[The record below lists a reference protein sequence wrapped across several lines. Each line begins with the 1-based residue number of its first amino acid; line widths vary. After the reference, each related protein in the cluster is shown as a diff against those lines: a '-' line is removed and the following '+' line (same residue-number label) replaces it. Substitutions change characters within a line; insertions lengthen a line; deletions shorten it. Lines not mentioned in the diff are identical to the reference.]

1 MAAAPTP
8 AGLFSGVWS
17 RLQAAASLWRR
28 RGQPPGGDDRDGEG
42 EEEQDEAAAV
52 RSRLAR
58 RAAAARRLGRKLA
71 FVSFNLEVLVFVYA
85 FWRARRRSLTWRLP
99 AQALPM
105 LLIPA
110 LATLIYAA
118 FVRFTRMQCIVGE
131 FLLSDHTSSC
141 SAVDLKDKKRLERL
155 QEDKQ
160 QTDGEPREF
169 DQNDQN
175 DVQNCDGVDDASDSI
190 VATDSVPHTPKLR
203 KHRKS
208 SIGQRDDGEIDMAWG
223 HSKDFQPAPSG
234 GLRLRRLSSAKTYM
248 TNSSATE
255 RSEENTPSVS
265 AHSHQHVHVPISTE
279 DNVSYPSDDHSRSAM
294 SSMLAQPAN
303 VPQELPAGD
312 GENEKFDGL
321 WDITDTCSSY
331 SKENMLSP
339 AGPHNSFCDRDDS
352 HSSGRAVS
360 YLSTAFEELVVKD
373 NEEHPLSLPEELEF
387 SPVFIKEAA
396 ASPPDGFVAHSSLN
410 DLNPDLSDPVPPA
423 SETLKELPAK
433 GVKEKASPE
442 PHTSAALQMCSS
454 TSEENPTLCVANDK
468 ELIITSDVETYLLP
482 PICSDVHDNA
492 AIVNIDTVNPKW
504 NLLLQLYGNGV
515 EHTGSSKFHIPEES
529 MTPFNLE
536 EVLLCPPSVNSIEH
550 CLGTPEF
557 SFCSREIEKQEVAG
571 NDSFTNDNP
580 EYSFLSSPELVVEA
594 SEGAIEKELCEV
606 KTNEENA
613 ILISMKEEEAL
624 QDPLIEVSSTSAQ
637 CLEASDVYLCIQ
649 DAKIREVPGIMNF
662 VTANPELMYPASTE
676 LLAEGDEDIEDKTSN
691 FLLPEQHDVPFNFKK
706 EPILDPLVADTDKH
720 LLVTPLY
727 SEEVEITEVHDVVKE
742 GIFESEGEE
751 AFDYRKLVVIPS
763 YDDSNTPNFTSD
775 SMPVQF
781 IPNTNINE
789 ALEGSQEAF
798 SEPLHQSTRH
808 SEGIFLSSGE
818 INNDEVYSSNSNSYA
833 NVVEDEAPFAGQEGD
848 SMFQEEM
855 PITFSDSPIFLDEV
869 KSAAIVESDASSP
882 ELSLQTDLYGGGVEE
897 NESSKSHVPEE
908 IRMPFNLEEEIL
920 LSPRAVN
927 NGSLFK
933 QLKFIC
939 QSAGTPEF
947 SLCNQESEETEVTG
961 SVSFIK
967 ASPELSFLSSPE
979 LVAEGGEDARDK
991 ETGEMNTEEEN
1002 VTLINLEDEALQG
1015 ELVVGTTDQCL
1026 ETSEFSLPSQGAKTT
1041 EVPEIVSSFTASPDL
1056 NYPAFPELLAEGG
1069 KDLKEDETS
1078 DVHLHEQKG
1087 LPINL
1092 EEPFLD
1098 PLVVDTA
1105 EDALVTPELLMCSE
1119 EVKMTEVHGV
1129 VKEVFSEVEDEGAFD
1144 HQKFVL
1150 TSPDDDGTTQN
1161 LISNSISAQFIPD
1174 ASAKEA
1180 SQAGQEP
1187 LSEPPHESTCH
1198 SEETFLSSGEI
1209 SHDEVKVEAPFA
1221 VQEGP
1226 SKSEDEMALTPLDT
1240 SILLDE
1246 VASTENLTDN
1256 SGSSQSIPNSN
1267 QTQSLHDHEQAPSE
1281 TSQEVTSL
1289 LEGSHT
1295 SSDEGINSEIFSLYS
1310 RSSSC
1315 VSEINMLE
1323 TLRGGT
1329 SSESPSGR
1337 DSSFGERNPVT
1348 FSNMDSTESNTN
1360 DPVTAEFILEIN
1372 MTETLNAAEESI
1384 VGSPHEGYSNFLGT
1398 FVAPDVINDMSESD
1412 KHLDLSSS
1420 SFAPVIDAFESLETG
1435 QGFSELQSENGFT
1448 VQETSM
1454 FPKEVNSA
1462 ENYFT
1467 DTIGDPQD
1475 SERTAVV
1482 ALLDEDLTLHR
1493 AYMSPEDVSDV
1504 QNSLADDS
1512 ASDLPHMVESHC
1524 VSEKLSPESQD
1535 SCEEILVYPDE
1546 GSNAEPLGDPQDRED
1561 EDLTLH
1567 RAYVS
1572 PEDTSNVEKSSADDY
1587 ASDLPHISESHCV
1600 SEKLS
1605 PESQD
1610 PFSFQDLLYPDEGST
1625 ADNDLGTAYSPLCFT
1640 EVNLAEPWGIH
1651 QEGTQQHDET
1661 MLGSE
1666 DIYMVDQEANPENLG
1681 NNSGSLDI
1689 PDVTMTDSL
1698 RGAEIVSSEILYD
1711 GMFSFEGTLISL
1723 DGDNSAEEDSPN
1735 NSGSGMHTAQTNTT
1749 SLLGLQEESF
1759 KPEDEK
1765 AINSI
1770 APYEV
1775 DTKETSSS
1783 NRGNSNSASSRHD
1796 ISFMEAPQECH
1807 IDSESEKVSAKDK
1820 EPKEDGES
1828 KDMKEDVEDL
1838 DDDHESQSVIAMGA
1852 VLCPSQLTCSTQ
1864 DRLMMILKHL
1874 VLLYLRPLLLNNL
1887 TSASKRFQ
1895 LELVMSFFLESF

>member
-1 MAAAPTP
+1 MAAAPT
-8 AGLFSGVWS
+8 GLFSGVWS
-17 RLQAAASLWRR
+17 RLHAAAYLWRR
-28 RGQPPGGDDRDGEG
+28 RGQLPGGDDRDGVG

-58 RAAAARRLGRKLA
+58 RAATARRLGRKLA

-85 FWRARRRSLTWRLP
+85 FWRARRRSFTWRLP

-118 FVRFTRMQCIVGE
+118 FVRFTRM
-131 FLLSDHTSSC
+131 L
-141 SAVDLKDKKRLERL
+141 DLKDKKRLERL
-155 QEDKQ
+155 QQDKQ
-160 QTDGEPREF
+160 QTDAEPREF

-175 DVQNCDGVDDASDSI
+175 DVQNCDGVDDATDSI
-190 VATDSVPHTPKLR
+190 VATDSVPHTPKLG
-203 KHRKS
+203 KHSKS
-208 SIGQRDDGEIDMAWG
+208 SISQRDDSEIDMAWG
-223 HSKDFQPAPSG
+223 HSNDFQPAPSG
-234 GLRLRRLSSAKTYM
+234 GLRLRRFSSAKTCM

-255 RSEENTPSVS
+255 RSEENTSSIS
-265 AHSHQHVHVPISTE
+265 AHSHQHVHILISTE
-279 DNVSYPSDDHSRSAM
+279 DNVSYPSDNQSRSAM

-303 VPQELPAGD
+303 VPQELPAGG

-321 WDITDTCSSY
+321 WDITGTCSSY
-331 SKENMLSP
+331 SKENRLSP

-352 HSSGRAVS
+352 RSSGHAVS
-360 YLSTAFEELVVKD
+360 YLSTAFQELLV
-373 NEEHPLSLPEELEF
+373 
-387 SPVFIKEAA
+387 
-396 ASPPDGFVAHSSLN
+396 
-410 DLNPDLSDPVPPA
+410 
-423 SETLKELPAK
+423 K
-433 GVKEKASPE
+433 GVEEKASPE
-442 PHTSAALQMCSS
+442 PHTSAMLQLCSS
-454 TSEENPTLCVANDK
+454 TSEENPTSCVADDK
-468 ELIITSDVETYLLP
+468 ELIIISDVETCLLP
-482 PICSDVHDNA
+482 PICSNVHDNA
-492 AIVNIDTVNPKW
+492 AIVNIDTASPKW
-504 NLLLQLYGNGV
+504 NLLLQLYGV

-529 MTPFNLE
+529 TTPSNLE
-536 EVLLCPPSVNSIEH
+536 EVLMCPPSVNSIER

-557 SFCSREIEKQEVAG
+557 SFCSRETEKLEVAG
-571 NDSFTNDNP
+571 NDSFTDDNP
-580 EYSFLSSPELVVEA
+580 EFSFVSSPELVVEGGK
-594 SEGAIEKELCEV
+594 GATEKELCEV

-613 ILISMKEEEAL
+613 IINMEEEAL
-624 QDPLIEVSSTSAQ
+624 QDPLIETSSTSAQ

-649 DAKIREVPGIMNF
+649 DAKIREVPGITNF
-662 VTANPELMYPASTE
+662 VTANSELMYPASTE
-676 LLAEGDEDIEDKTSN
+676 LLAQGDEDIKEDKTSN
-691 FLLPEQHDVPFNFKK
+691 FLLMEQNDVPSNFEK
-706 EPILDPLVADTDKH
+706 EPILDSLVADTDQH
-720 LLVTPLY
+720 FLVTPLY

-742 GIFESEGEE
+742 GIFESEGEK
-751 AFDYRKLVVIPS
+751 AFDYRKLVVTPS
-763 YDDSNTPNFTSD
+763 YDDSNTPSLISD

-781 IPNTNINE
+781 IPNTDINE
-789 ALEGSQEAF
+789 ALEGSQETF
-798 SEPLHQSTRH
+798 SEPLHQSTRQ
-808 SEGIFLSSGE
+808 SEGMFLSSGE
-818 INNDEVYSSNSNSYA
+818 SNNDEVYSSNSNSYA
-833 NVVEDEAPFAGQEGD
+833 NVVEDEAPLVGQEGL
-848 SMFQEEM
+848 STFQEEM

-869 KSAAIVESDASSP
+869 KSAASVDSDASSP
-882 ELSLQTDLYGGGVEE
+882 ELSLQTDLHGVGVEE

-908 IRMPFNLEEEIL
+908 IRTPFSLEEVL

-947 SLCNQESEETEVTG
+947 SLCNQESEEAEVTG

-967 ASPELSFLSSPE
+967 ASPESFLSSPE

-991 ETGEMNTEEEN
+991 ETGGMNSEGEN
-1002 VTLINLEDEALQG
+1002 VTLVNLEDEALQ
-1015 ELVVGTTDQCL
+1015 
-1026 ETSEFSLPSQGAKTT
+1026 
-1041 EVPEIVSSFTASPDL
+1041 
-1056 NYPAFPELLAEGG
+1056 ELLAEGG
-1069 KDLKEDETS
+1069 KDLKEHGTS

-1087 LPINL
+1087 LYINL

-1119 EVKMTEVHGV
+1119 EVKMTEVHRV

-1144 HQKFVL
+1144 HQKLVL
-1150 TSPDDDGTTQN
+1150 TSPDYDGTTQN
-1161 LISNSISAQFIPD
+1161 LIRNSISGQFIPD
-1174 ASAKEA
+1174 ASVKGA
-1180 SQAGQEP
+1180 SKAGQEP

-1198 SEETFLSSGEI
+1198 SEGTFLSSGEI
-1209 SHDEVKVEAPFA
+1209 NHDEVKVKAPFA
-1221 VQEGP
+1221 GQEGP

-1267 QTQSLHDHEQAPSE
+1267 QTQSLHGHEQAPSE
-1281 TSQEVTSL
+1281 TSQEEVTSL

-1360 DPVTAEFILEIN
+1360 DPVTAEFILETN

-1384 VGSPHEGYSNFLGT
+1384 IGSPHADSSNFLGT
-1398 FVAPDVINDMSESD
+1398 FVAPDVINDMTESD
-1412 KHLDLSSS
+1412 KHLDLLSS

-1435 QGFSELQSENGFT
+1435 QGFSELQSEIGFT
-1448 VQETSM
+1448 VQETLM
-1454 FPKEVNSA
+1454 FPKEVNNA

-1467 DTIGDPQD
+1467 DTIGGPQD

-1504 QNSLADDS
+1504 QNSLADDY

-1524 VSEKLSPESQD
+1524 ISEKLSPESQD
-1535 SCEEILVYPDE
+1535 PLISEEILLYPDE
-1546 GSNAEPLGDPQDRED
+1546 VSNAEPLGDPEDRED

-1572 PEDTSNVEKSSADDY
+1572 PEDTSDVEKSSADDY
-1587 ASDLPHISESHCV
+1587 ASDLPHMAESHCGRQ
-1600 SEKLS
+1600 KLS
-1605 PESQD
+1605 LVSQD
-1610 PFSFQDLLYPDEGST
+1610 PLSSQVLYPDEGST
-1625 ADNDLGTAYSPLCFT
+1625 AENDLGTAYPPLRST
-1640 EVNLAEPWGIH
+1640 EVNLAEPCGIY
-1651 QEGTQQHDET
+1651 QERTQQHDGT
-1661 MLGSE
+1661 MLASE
-1666 DIYMVDQEANPENLG
+1666 DIYMVDQEADPENLD
-1681 NNSGSLDI
+1681 NNSGSLDV
-1689 PDVTMTDSL
+1689 PDATMTDSL
-1698 RGAEIVSSEILYD
+1698 RGAEIVTSEILYD

-1723 DGDNSAEEDSPN
+1723 DGDTIAEEDSPN
-1735 NSGSGMHTAQTNTT
+1735 KSGSGMHTAQANTT
-1749 SLLGLQEESF
+1749 SLLGLQEGSLKLEH
-1759 KPEDEK
+1759 EK
-1765 AINSI
+1765 AVNSI
-1770 APYEV
+1770 VTYEV

-1783 NRGNSNSASSRHD
+1783 NRGNSSSALTRHD

-1807 IDSESEKVSAKDK
+1807 IHSESEKVSAKDK

-1828 KDMKEDVEDL
+1828 NDMKEDVEDL
-1838 DDDHESQSVIAMGA
+1838 DDDREHKPVGTFWVDEI
-1852 VLCPSQLTCSTQ
+1852 
-1864 DRLMMILKHL
+1864 
-1874 VLLYLRPLLLNNL
+1874 
-1887 TSASKRFQ
+1887 TSALVPKPSV
-1895 LELVMSFFLESF
+1895 ELSANDVSRRDSAIGTSNDFDMAVRKPVVTISNSNGSSTVSEPADVQYTGSIDETETLGAPLPSAVAAE